1 MNRVTE
7 DAIKSKIKG
16 EVYIVMPDARTTLC
30 QLTLENGY
38 TVNGTSACVD
48 QNNFDLN
55 TGRKIA
61 FDDAFNKIW
70 PLEGYLLA
78 EKLYWD
84 AAVSVAT
91 NSTKKKSEEAPYGYK
106 ADGTPR
112 KRPGRPMKKARK

>member
-1 MNRVTE
+1 MNQVTV

-30 QLTLENGY
+30 QLTLANGY

-48 QNNFDLN
+48 ASNFDIN

-78 EKLYWD
+78 EKLYGD
-84 AAVSVAT
+84 TAVPVAT
-91 NSTKKKSEEAPYGYK
+91 NPIKKKSAEAPYGYK

-112 KRPGRPMKKARK
+112 KRPGRPARKVRK